1 MSVGS
6 VVFAVA
12 CLMFAFSLLMPIARK
27 LQLPYTVL
35 LGAFGV
41 VLGFAAL
48 RFGGV
53 DGVAGDLLRATA
65 GLDLPSDGYLFIF
78 LPPLLFSAGL
88 SIDVRRLMDEVGA
101 VIVLAV
107 VAVVVCTGLVGV
119 SLYAIAG
126 VPLAVAL
133 LLGSIVATTD
143 SAAVVAI
150 FRDLGAPKRLLVL
163 VEGESLFN
171 DAAAIALYT
180 VLFSFVVGSSN
191 PVGGIT
197 AFFTGTIG
205 GAVVGYAFAKTG
217 ALLIGA
223 MKDLVM
229 GEVTLTVAL
238 AYLTYY
244 VADTYL
250 GVSGVIAVVTA
261 AIIFAND
268 GRLRVSPGGWSV
280 VEGTWAM
287 LDFWATSLIFVL
299 AAMVAPRVLGAFR
312 MEDVLILAI
321 LFGATLVA
329 RIGILYAL
337 IPALSRFGLSQ
348 PIETSYRAVLAW
360 GGLRGAVTIAL
371 ALAISED
378 PNLSE
383 ELRRFILVA
392 ATGYVLI
399 TLFVQAP
406 TLHPLMRLLRLDKL
420 TPRER
425 QIRDRVMDVSRARV
439 EQQVN
444 EIAEEI
450 GFPVSADVGRGDAT
464 ATRTLAM
471 EREDLLEV
479 ALLSVASREMDL
491 YLEYYQRGIATRR
504 IAETLRADASRTFDG
519 AKTGGFEGYSK
530 AVAVGLKWG
539 WQLRTA
545 LWTQRRFG
553 YETDL
558 ARLLAWRFEVLIVA
572 EFAVRDLITFSRD
585 SVSGLVG
592 PDIVCD
598 VEDLLEGR
606 LQGILGALE
615 AVSLQFPTFASD
627 LHQRYL
633 TRIALGLEETQ
644 YREQLRQSV
653 ISLEVFE
660 DLEIDRRGRQARE
673 LKPQGLNLGLELS
686 RMLTTVPLFS
696 SLSGPDLAKL
706 ARQLR
711 PGLALPGE
719 KVIERGRIG
728 TRMFFI
734 AAGSV
739 KVMLPN
745 ATVELGAG
753 DYFGE
758 MALVTH
764 NRRNA
769 DVIAD
774 GFCHLLVLDR
784 RDFRRLMRTNAALQA
799 HIIETTAE
807 RLKQDADLEV
817 SSQARH

>member
-1 MSVGS
+1 MNVGS

-41 VLGFAAL
+41 VLGLTAI
-48 RFGGV
+48 RFSGI
-53 DGVAGDLLRATA
+53 DGVVGDMLRATA

-107 VAVVVCTGLVGV
+107 VAVVVCTGLVGF
-119 SLYAIAG
+119 SLSVFAG

-180 VLFSFVVGSSN
+180 VLFSFVAGSSD
-191 PVGGIT
+191 PAAGIT

-205 GAVVGYAFAKTG
+205 GAFVGYIFAKSG
-217 ALLIGA
+217 ALIIGA

-261 AIIFAND
+261 AIVFAND

-280 VEGTWAM
+280 VEGTWKM

-329 RIGILYAL
+329 RVIILYAF
-337 IPALSRFGLSQ
+337 IPVLSRFGLSQ
-348 PIETSYRAVLAW
+348 PIEGSYRAVLAW

-378 PNLSE
+378 PSLSE

-399 TLFVQAP
+399 TLFIQAP

-439 EQQVN
+439 QRQVN
-444 EIAEEI
+444 DIADEI
-450 GFPVSADVGRGDAT
+450 GFPPPDESHSDVSGT
-464 ATRTLAM
+464 NRTLTM
-471 EREDLLEV
+471 EREDLLQV

-519 AKTGGFEGYSK
+519 AKTDGFEGYGN

-553 YETDL
+553 FESDL

-572 EFAVRDLITFSRD
+572 EFAVRDLITFSKD

-592 PDIVCD
+592 PEIVKD
-598 VEDLLEGR
+598 VEALLEDR

-615 AVSLQFPTFASD
+615 AVSLQFPSFASD

-633 TRIALGLEETQ
+633 KRIALGLEETQ
-644 YREQLRQSV
+644 YKEQLRQSV

-660 DLEIDRRGRQARE
+660 DLELDRRGRQSRQV
-673 LKPQGLNLGLELS
+673 KSSGLNLGLELS
-686 RMLTTVPLFS
+686 RMLAAVPLFS
-696 SLSGPDLAKL
+696 ILSSKDLERI

-711 PGLALPGE
+711 PGLSLPGE
-719 KVIERGRIG
+719 KIIERGRIG

-739 KVMLPN
+739 KVKLPN
-745 ATVELGAG
+745 TTVELGAG

-799 HIIETTAE
+799 HIVETTAT
-807 RLKQDADLEV
+807 RLKQDAELGLSED
-817 SSQARH
+817 ARS

>member
-1 MSVGS
+1 MTVGS

-12 CLMFAFSLLMPIARK
+12 CLMFAFSLLMPMARK

-41 VLGFAAL
+41 ILGVAAL
-48 RFGGV
+48 RFAGAEGV
-53 DGVAGDLLRATA
+53 GGDLLRATA
-65 GLDLPSDGYLFIF
+65 GLELPADGYLFIF

-107 VAVVVCTGLVGV
+107 VAVVVCTGLVGF
-119 SLYAIAG
+119 SLSFFAG
-126 VPLAVAL
+126 VPLVVAL

-180 VLFSFVVGSSN
+180 VLFSMVVGESD
-191 PVGGIT
+191 PVAGVA
-197 AFFTGTIG
+197 AFFGGTIG
-205 GAVVGYAFAKTG
+205 GALVGYVFAKTG

-250 GVSGVIAVVTA
+250 GFSGVIAVVTA

-268 GRLRVSPGGWSV
+268 GRMRVSPGGWSV

-312 MEDVLILAI
+312 FEDVLILVI
-321 LFGATLVA
+321 LFGATLFA
-329 RIGILYAL
+329 RILILYAL
-337 IPALSRFGLSQ
+337 IPALSHFRLAQ
-348 PIETSYRAVLAW
+348 PINISYRAVLAW

-378 PNLSE
+378 PSLSE
-383 ELRRFILVA
+383 DLRRFILVA

-425 QIRDRVMDVSRARV
+425 QIRDRVMDVSRSRV
-439 EQQVN
+439 QKQVN
-444 EIAEEI
+444 AIAEEI
-450 GFPVSADVGRGDAT
+450 GFPPPPVAEGTEAP
-464 ATRTLAM
+464 ATRTLSM
-471 EREDLLEV
+471 EREDLLQV

-491 YLEYYQRGIATRR
+491 CLEYYQRGIATRR

-519 AKTGGFEGYSK
+519 AKTGGFEGYGK
-530 AVAVGLKWG
+530 ATAVGLKWG
-539 WQLRTA
+539 WQLRMA

-558 ARLLAWRFEVLIVA
+558 ARLLARRFEVLIVA
-572 EFAVRDLITFSRD
+572 EFAVRDLITFSRE

-592 PDIVCD
+592 PQIVAE
-598 VEDLLEGR
+598 VEKLLEDR
-606 LQGILGALE
+606 LAGILGALE
-615 AVSLQFPTFASD
+615 AVSLQFPSFASD

-633 TRIALGLEETQ
+633 NRIALGLEQTQ

-660 DLEIDRRGRQARE
+660 DLETDRRDRQSGQN
-673 LKPQGLNLGLELS
+673 KPPGLNLGLELS
-686 RMLTTVPLFS
+686 RMLTAVPLFS
-696 SLSGPDLAKL
+696 ILSSPDLSNI

-719 KVIERGRIG
+719 KIIEKGRIG

-739 KVMLPN
+739 KVHLPN

-769 DVIAD
+769 DVIAN

-799 HIIETTAE
+799 HIVETTSV
-807 RLKQDADLEV
+807 RLKQAADLTAELD
-817 SSQARH
+817 ARH

>member
-12 CLMFAFSLLMPIARK
+12 CLMLAFSLLMPIARK

-41 VLGFAAL
+41 VLGLTAM
-48 RFGGV
+48 RFSGV
-53 DGVAGDLLRATA
+53 DGVVGDMLRATA

-107 VAVVVCTGLVGV
+107 VAVVVCTGLVGF
-119 SLYAIAG
+119 SLSVFAG

-180 VLFSFVVGSSN
+180 VLFSFVVGASN
-191 PVGGIT
+191 PAAGIA

-205 GAVVGYAFAKTG
+205 GALVGYVFAKSG
-217 ALLIGA
+217 ALIISA

-312 MEDVLILAI
+312 MEDVLVLAI

-329 RIGILYAL
+329 RVIILYAL

-348 PIETSYRAVLAW
+348 PIEGSYRAVLAW

-378 PNLSE
+378 PSLSE

-399 TLFVQAP
+399 TLFIQAP

-439 EQQVN
+439 RQQVN
-444 EIAEEI
+444 DIADEI
-450 GFPVSADVGRGDAT
+450 GFPSPVENSSVVNGT
-464 ATRTLAM
+464 SRTLTM
-471 EREDLLEV
+471 EREDLLQV

-519 AKTGGFEGYSK
+519 AKTDGFKGYSN

-539 WQLRTA
+539 WQLRSA

-553 YETDL
+553 FESDL

-572 EFAVRDLITFSRD
+572 EFAVRDLITFSQD

-592 PDIVCD
+592 PEIIKD
-598 VEDLLEGR
+598 VEALLEDR

-615 AVSLQFPTFASD
+615 AVSLQFPSFASD

-633 TRIALGLEETQ
+633 NRIALGLEETQ
-644 YREQLRQSV
+644 YKEQLRQSV

-660 DLEIDRRGRQARE
+660 DLELDRRGRQSRQV
-673 LKPQGLNLGLELS
+673 KSSGLNLGLELS
-686 RMLTTVPLFS
+686 RMLAAVPLFS
-696 SLSGPDLAKL
+696 ILSSNDLERI

-711 PGLALPGE
+711 PGLSLPGE
-719 KVIERGRIG
+719 KIIERGRIG
-728 TRMFFI
+728 TRMYFI

-739 KVMLPN
+739 KVKLPN

-774 GFCHLLVLDR
+774 GFCNLLVLDR

-799 HIIETTAE
+799 HIVETTAA
-807 RLKQDADLEV
+807 RLKQDAELGLSDD
-817 SSQARH
+817 ARS

>member
-12 CLMFAFSLLMPIARK
+12 CLMFAFSLLMPMARK

-41 VLGFAAL
+41 ILGGAAL
-48 RFGGV
+48 RFAGV
-53 DGVAGDLLRATA
+53 EGVGGDLLRATA
-65 GLDLPSDGYLFIF
+65 GLELPADGYLFIF

-107 VAVVVCTGLVGV
+107 VAVVVCTGFVGL
-119 SLYAIAG
+119 SLSFFAD
-126 VPLAVAL
+126 VPLVVAL

-180 VLFSFVVGSSN
+180 VLFSMVAGESDPAAGVA
-191 PVGGIT
+191 
-197 AFFTGTIG
+197 AFFVGTIG
-205 GAVVGYAFAKTG
+205 GALVGYVFAKTG

-250 GVSGVIAVVTA
+250 GFSGVIAVVTA
-261 AIIFAND
+261 AIVFAND

-287 LDFWATSLIFVL
+287 LDFWATSLIFVF

-312 MEDVLILAI
+312 FEDVLILII
-321 LFGATLVA
+321 LFGATLFA
-329 RIGILYAL
+329 RILILYAL
-337 IPALSRFGLSQ
+337 IPALSHFRLAQ
-348 PIETSYRAVLAW
+348 PINISYRAVLAW

-378 PNLSE
+378 PSLSE
-383 ELRRFILVA
+383 DLRRFILVA

-425 QIRDRVMDVSRARV
+425 QIRDRVMDVSRSRV
-439 EQQVN
+439 QKQVSA
-444 EIAEEI
+444 IAEEI
-450 GFPVSADVGRGDAT
+450 GFPSPSAAEGTEAP
-464 ATRTLAM
+464 ATRTLSM
-471 EREDLLEV
+471 EREDLLQV
-479 ALLSVASREMDL
+479 ALLSIASREMDL
-491 YLEYYQRGIATRR
+491 CLEYYQRGIATRR
-504 IAETLRADASRTFDG
+504 IAEILRADASRTFDG
-519 AKTGGFEGYSK
+519 AKTGGFEGYGK
-530 AVAVGLKWG
+530 ATAVGLKWG
-539 WQLRTA
+539 WQLRMA

-553 YETDL
+553 YESDL
-558 ARLLAWRFEVLIVA
+558 ARLLARRFEVLIVA
-572 EFAVRDLITFSRD
+572 EFAVRDLITFSRE

-592 PDIVCD
+592 SEIV
-598 VEDLLEGR
+598 VEVEKILEDR
-606 LQGILGALE
+606 LAGILGALE
-615 AVSLQFPTFASD
+615 AVSLQFPSFASD

-633 TRIALGLEETQ
+633 NRIALGLEQTQ

-660 DLEIDRRGRQARE
+660 DLETDRRVRQSGQD
-673 LKPQGLNLGLELS
+673 KSPGLNLGLELS
-686 RMLTTVPLFS
+686 RMLTAVPLFS
-696 SLSGPDLAKL
+696 ILSSSDLL
-706 ARQLR
+706 NIARQLR

-719 KVIERGRIG
+719 KIIEKGRIG

-739 KVMLPN
+739 QVHLPN

-758 MALVTH
+758 MSLVTH

-769 DVIAD
+769 DVIAN

-799 HIIETTAE
+799 HIVETTSD
-807 RLKQDADLEV
+807 RLRQVADLTAELD
-817 SSQARH
+817 ARH

>member
-12 CLMFAFSLLMPIARK
+12 CLMFAFSILMPIARK

-41 VLGFAAL
+41 ILGAAAI

-53 DGVAGDLLRATA
+53 GGVGGDLLRATA
-65 GLDLPSDGYLFIF
+65 GLELPADGYLFIF

-107 VAVVVCTGLVGV
+107 VAVVICTGLVGL
-119 SLYAIAG
+119 SLSLFAG
-126 VPLAVAL
+126 VPLVVAL

-180 VLFSFVVGSSN
+180 VLFSMVVGGSDLTSG
-191 PVGGIT
+191 VA
-197 AFFTGTIG
+197 AFFGGTIG
-205 GAVVGYAFAKTG
+205 GALVGYVFAKTG

-244 VADTYL
+244 VADSYL
-250 GVSGVIAVVTA
+250 GFSGVIAVVTA

-268 GRLRVSPGGWSV
+268 GKLRVSPGGWSV

-312 MEDVLILAI
+312 LEDVLILAI
-321 LFGATLVA
+321 LFGATLLA
-329 RIGILYAL
+329 RILVLYVL
-337 IPALSRFGLSQ
+337 IPMLSRFRLAQ
-348 PIETSYRAVLAW
+348 PIDFSYRAVLVW

-383 ELRRFILVA
+383 DLRRFILVA

-425 QIRDRVMDVSRARV
+425 QIRDRVMDVSRSRV
-439 EQQVN
+439 RQQVDA
-444 EIAEEI
+444 IAEEI
-450 GFPVSADVGRGDAT
+450 GFSVPPESEGETIPD
-464 ATRTLAM
+464 TRTLSM
-471 EREDLLEV
+471 EREDLLQV

-491 YLEYYQRGIATRR
+491 CLEYYQRGIATRR
-504 IAETLRADASRTFDG
+504 IAEILRTDASRTFDG
-519 AKTGGFEGYSK
+519 AKTGGFEGYGK
-530 AVAVGLKWG
+530 ATAVGLKWG
-539 WQLRTA
+539 WQLRAA

-553 YETDL
+553 YEADL
-558 ARLLAWRFEVLIVA
+558 ARLLARRFEVLIVA
-572 EFAVRDLITFSRD
+572 EFAVRDLITFSRE

-592 PDIVCD
+592 NEIVAD
-598 VEDLLEGR
+598 VEKLLEGR
-606 LQGILGALE
+606 LVGILGALE
-615 AVSLQFPTFASD
+615 AVRIQFPSFASD

-633 TRIALGLEETQ
+633 NRIALGLEQTQ

-660 DLEIDRRGRQARE
+660 DLEMDRRSRQANQDRS
-673 LKPQGLNLGLELS
+673 PGLNLGLELS
-686 RMLTTVPLFS
+686 RMLTAVPLFS
-696 SLSGPDLAKL
+696 ILSSTDLSYI

-711 PGLALPGE
+711 PGLGLPGE
-719 KVIERGRIG
+719 KIIEKGRIG

-734 AAGSV
+734 AAGTV
-739 KVMLPN
+739 KVHLPN

-769 DVIAD
+769 DVVAK

-784 RDFRRLMRTNAALQA
+784 RDFRRLMRTNAPLQA
-799 HIIETTAE
+799 HIVETTSE
-807 RLKQDADLEV
+807 RLKQDADLTIEAD
-817 SSQARH
+817 ARH